1 MQSIGE
7 KVDAPKGAFFIGSR
21 EETCD
26 FSRGLFTVR
35 GMEKRWSERKSEVE
49 EIFLNFSLFRST
61 ARKSRSK
68 SCKILQSV
76 CAFVACR
83 SPRRL

>member
-49 EIFLNFSLFRST
+49 EIFFEFFAFSFY
-61 ARKSRSK
+61 RKEES
-68 SCKILQSV
+68 
-76 CAFVACR
+76 
-83 SPRRL
+83 